1 MSTNAES
8 RPAPLHRFED
18 AAYQGYGV
26 RHSAGP
32 DVELARIGPGTPAGE
47 YLRRFWHPVALS
59 SELADLRVDDLASNP
74 TPTYGGDSV
83 LALPCDD
90 GADESE
96 RFRPLVNVVRP
107 ELGY

>member
-1 MSTNAES
+1 MSINAES

-26 RHSAGP
+26 RRSAGP

-59 SELADLRVDDLASNP
+59 SELADVPVALRILGEELV
-74 TPTYGGDSV
+74 V
-83 LALPCDD
+83 FRD
-90 GADESE
+90 GEGRISH
-96 RFRPLVNVVRP
+96 R
-107 ELGY
+107 